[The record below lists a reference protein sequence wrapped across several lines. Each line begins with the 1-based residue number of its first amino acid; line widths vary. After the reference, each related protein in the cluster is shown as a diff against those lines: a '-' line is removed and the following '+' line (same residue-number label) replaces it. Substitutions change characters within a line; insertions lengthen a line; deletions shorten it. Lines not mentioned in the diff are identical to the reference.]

1 MMTPPARF
9 VQWASASCL
18 AAVILGL
25 LVTTGCGG
33 YKLGPTSGI
42 AAGSRSIQVNFFQNK
57 TLEPRLVEAVNN
69 ALRKNLQQEGTYRL
83 ATDSD
88 GDIVV
93 NGTITD
99 FKRSAVGFQP
109 ADILTVRDY
118 LIFLTVHV
126 RATER
131 LTGKVVL
138 DRDSYGRTT
147 IRVGADLASA
157 EREAVP
163 MLADD
168 LAKRVTSMLVDG
180 AW

>member
-1 MMTPPARF
+1 MKTFPARF
-9 VQWASASCL
+9 AQWSPAWCL
-18 AAVILGL
+18 ALVILSL
-25 LVTTGCGG
+25 LGAGCGG

-57 TLEPRLVEAVNN
+57 TLEPRLVESINN

-83 ATDSD
+83 ATDND
-88 GDIVV
+88 GDIIV

-138 DRDSYGRTT
+138 DRESYGRTT

>member
-1 MMTPPARF
+1 MKTLPARF
-9 VQWASASCL
+9 AQWSSACGL
-18 AAVILGL
+18 ALLILSL
-25 LVTTGCGG
+25 LGTTGCGG
-33 YKLGPTSGI
+33 YKLGPTNGAI
-42 AAGSRSIQVNFFQNK
+42 AGARSIQVNFFQNK

-69 ALRKNLQQEGTYRL
+69 ALRKNLQQDGTYRL
-83 ATDSD
+83 ATDND

-99 FKRSAVGFQP
+99 FKRSPVGFQP
-109 ADILTVRDY
+109 ADVLTVRDY

-147 IRVGADLASA
+147 IRVGVDMASA
-157 EREAVP
+157 ERQAVP

>member
-1 MMTPPARF
+1 MKTFPARF
-9 VQWASASCL
+9 AQWSPAWCL
-18 AAVILGL
+18 ALVILSL
-25 LVTTGCGG
+25 LGAGCGG

-57 TLEPRLVEAVNN
+57 TLEPRLVESINN

-83 ATDSD
+83 ATDNN
-88 GDIVV
+88 GDIIV

-138 DRDSYGRTT
+138 DRESYGRTT

>member
-1 MMTPPARF
+1 MKTFPARIA
-9 VQWASASCL
+9 QWSSVWCL
-18 AAVILGL
+18 ALVILGL
-25 LVTTGCGG
+25 LGAGCGG
-33 YKLGPTSGI
+33 YKLGPTSGVT
-42 AAGSRSIQVNFFQNK
+42 AGSRSIQVNFFQNK
-57 TLEPRLVEAVNN
+57 TLEPRLVESINS

-83 ATDSD
+83 STDDD
-88 GDIVV
+88 GDIIV

-118 LIFLTVHV
+118 LVFLTVHV
-126 RATER
+126 HATER
-131 LTGKVVL
+131 LTGKVIL
-138 DRDSYGRTT
+138 DRDTYGRTT

>member
-1 MMTPPARF
+1 MKTIPARF
-9 VQWASASCL
+9 AQWSLAWCL
-18 AAVILGL
+18 ALVSLGL
-25 LVTTGCGG
+25 LGTGCGG
-33 YKLGPTSGI
+33 YKLGPTSGV
-42 AAGSRSIQVNFFQNK
+42 AAGSRSVQVNFFQNK
-57 TLEPRLVEAVNN
+57 TLEPRLVESINN

-88 GDIVV
+88 GDIIV
-93 NGTITD
+93 NGTITG
-99 FKRSAVGFQP
+99 FNRSAVGFQP

-138 DRDSYGRTT
+138 DRDSHGRTT